1 MPSRAIGF
9 LDTYDLF
16 GKSIP
21 GILLL
26 VGVATILPI
35 TDEITILGGT
45 TLTNVVALLLVLLFM
60 GFIVGEAVHTLA
72 IVIEQILF
80 TSGTFVLSW
89 YRYIVRGLSNIWES
103 INRKC
108 SNNIIY
114 KHIVHLKNLL
124 AGLPILSHTISL
136 YYRLKS
142 SCYDWATVRYWGI
155 HDVFKNHRTLFV
167 DSIYWN
173 FQGGSGRWEKE
184 EKGVP
189 YNRFRED
196 CANQFGVN
204 IAKRPKEDVLPLYTI
219 ITSTVSKS
227 DSGLSQRFQDL
238 HSFCRSMWVILSLLF
253 ILYILV
259 LVEGNHDHI
268 PPTMLNNPE
277 IVIPSFLLLISGYMI
292 GAGRYKRH
300 YIDYLIAD
308 FCTNDYT
315 NKETERGITT

>member
-1 MPSRAIGF
+1 MPSRVIGF
-9 LDTYDLF
+9 FDTYDLF
-16 GKSIP
+16 EKSIP

-26 VGVATILPI
+26 VGVTTILPI
-35 TDEITILGGT
+35 TDGITIPNNT
-45 TLTNVVALLLVLLFM
+45 TLPNVVTLSLVLLFM

-80 TSGTFVLSW
+80 TSGTFVLGW
-89 YRYIVRGLSNIWES
+89 YRYIVRGLTNIWES
-103 INRKC
+103 INRQC
-108 SNNIIY
+108 SNNSIY
-114 KHIVHLKNLL
+114 RGIVYLKNLL
-124 AGLPILSHTISL
+124 AGLPILSHVIL
-136 YYRLKS
+136 FYYKLKS

-196 CANQFGVN
+196 CEDQFGVN

-219 ITSTVSKS
+219 ITSTVAKS
-227 DSGLSQRFQDL
+227 DSSLSQRFQDL

-253 ILYILV
+253 ILYTIV
-259 LVEGNHDHI
+259 LVEGNHDHL
-268 PPTMLNNPE
+268 PPSMFNNSE
-277 IVIPSFLLLISGYMI
+277 FVILSFLLLISGYMI

-308 FCTNDYT
+308 FCTN
-315 NKETERGITT
+315 NHANEVPERV